1 MDDLIVEVPV
11 GTIFRNLERQ
21 ILAELTTEGAMM
33 IAARVRA
40 LHKLRNAVRG
50 GGSLGHILEA

>member
-21 ILAELTTEGAMM
+21 ILAELKTEGTMM
-33 IAARVRA
+33 IAARVNTIA
-40 LHKLRNAVRG
+40 LLDVTPRSSH
-50 GGSLGHILEA
+50 